1 MGSRWRATASLL
13 LDHVTTKASD
23 FLSPNLPKPLNR
35 SHPLIQ
41 TVRGFKFRPFSAI
54 PSRVSVYS
62 NEIESGS
69 HDLALNYPLGPKED
83 EETGKIPV
91 KAYFLCT
98 SINLKSMQA
107 ENLSNVVPPT
117 SRSTNYTVLRFFNFS
132 SDTSALGIG
141 GYVSC
146 RYMVVFQ
153 YGSAVLFNIEDHEV
167 ERYLEIV
174 RRHTSGLLSEMRKDD
189 YAIIEKPLLAE
200 DMQGGLDY
208 IVLKTLDNDSIRI
221 IGSVLGQSIALDYF
235 VSQVDGMVEE
245 FSGINRAMEKT
256 GTFTMGRKKLLQLVG
271 KANSNLADVI
281 LKVGLFER
289 SEIAWRDAKYA
300 QIYEYLRE
308 EYEVNQRFGSLDYKL
323 KFVENL
329 KTLTGGRSGMY
340 QPRRPDNLG
349 LTPQKQ
355 ISASGYDATR
365 IVTICPWRTLCTT
378 MRNLHVVFRL

>member
-13 LDHVTTKASD
+13 LDHITTKASD
-23 FLSPNLPKPLNR
+23 FLSPSLPKPLNR

-41 TVRGFKFRPFSAI
+41 TARGFKFRSFSAI

-69 HDLALNYPLGPKED
+69 HDLVLNYPLGPKED

-208 IVLKTLDNDSIRI
+208 IALKTLDNDSIRI

-256 GTFTMGRKKLLQLVG
+256 GTFTMDRKKLLQLVG

-308 EYEVNQRFGSLDYKL
+308 EYEVTQRFGSLDYKL
-323 KFVENL
+323 KFVEV
-329 KTLTGGRSGMY
+329 
-340 QPRRPDNLG
+340 
-349 LTPQKQ
+349 
-355 ISASGYDATR
+355 R
-365 IVTICPWRTLCTT
+365 ICFCCT
-378 MRNLHVVFRL
+378 